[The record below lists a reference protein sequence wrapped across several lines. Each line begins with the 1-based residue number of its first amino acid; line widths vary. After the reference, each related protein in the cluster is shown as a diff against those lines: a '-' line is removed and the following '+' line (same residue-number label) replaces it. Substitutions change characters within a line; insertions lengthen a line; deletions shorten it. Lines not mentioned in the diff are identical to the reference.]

1 MTAPRYGCHGTAPN
15 GFPSERVSGVTNG
28 VIEVEWFSAL
38 LSGFLVCQST
48 NIQAPNTRETPN
60 LNLQYRQWRTLP
72 PGKQAIRFY
81 DAKSDR
87 IPLEIWS
94 LVILWGLDVGA

>member
-1 MTAPRYGCHGTAPN
+1 MMN
-15 GFPSERVSGVTNG
+15 E

-72 PGKQAIRFY
+72 PGKQAVRPD
-81 DAKSDR
+81 DADLSR
-87 IPLEIWS
+87 ITLEIWS
-94 LVILWGLDVGA
+94 LVVLWGLDVGAWCFDNGEPSETLSRHMIRG